1 MSVSLEMLRWGR
13 GQAMVGF
20 PRTQREQHRNFH
32 AVDRGNRM
40 YWCGCFREIRGV
52 TGISKLR
59 RNAQRK
65 TRYNQRFR
73 PRIYFNRFKKLELT
87 NFG

>member
-13 GQAMVGF
+13 GQAVVGF
-20 PRTQREQHRNFH
+20 SRTDREQHRNYH
-32 AVDRGNRM
+32 AVDRRNRM
-40 YWCGCFREIRGV
+40 YWCGCFKEIRGV
-52 TGISKLR
+52 TGISKMG

-73 PRIYFNRFKKLELT
+73 PRIYFYRFKHLQQ
-87 NFG
+87 